1 VPPHCPQ
8 CVCVAPGEEVVV
20 VAGFEVVVGEDLVV
34 ETEEVEDLVVET
46 VEEVEDLV
54 VETVVEV
61 EEEDGPGPEPPL
73 PAPSKVDPISP
84 QRILE
89 YVT

>member
-1 VPPHCPQ
+1 MPVYPVPPHCPQ
-8 CVCVAPGEEVVV
+8 CVCAAPGEEIVVVAGLEVVVGADFEVVV

-34 ETEEVEDLVVET
+34 EAE
-46 VEEVEDLV
+46 
-54 VETVVEV
+54 EV
-61 EEEDGPGPEPPL
+61 EEEDGGEGPL
-73 PAPSKVDPISP
+73 PVPLKVDPISP

>member
-8 CVCVAPGEEVVV
+8 CVCAAPEEEVVV
-20 VAGFEVVVGEDLVV
+20 VAGFEVVVGEVVVAGFEVVV
-34 ETEEVEDLVVET
+34 EEDLVVEI
-46 VEEVEDLV
+46 EE
-54 VETVVEV
+54 EV
-61 EEEDGPGPEPPL
+61 EEEDGPEPPL
-73 PAPSKVDPISP
+73 PVPLKVDPISP